1 MNAAAR
7 PVRCGR
13 CKASYTPTAF
23 ASLPKLVTLE
33 HDELTPIVSEWP
45 AGVIV
50 EVRQCDGCA
59 TPIACLASHSH
70 GHREDA
76 VR

>member
-33 HDELTPIVSEWP
+33 HDELTPIVSEHAAP
-45 AGVIV
+45 PFSMAQVAIRS
-50 EVRQCDGCA
+50 VRQ
-59 TPIACLASHSH
+59 P
-70 GHREDA
+70 
-76 VR
+76 